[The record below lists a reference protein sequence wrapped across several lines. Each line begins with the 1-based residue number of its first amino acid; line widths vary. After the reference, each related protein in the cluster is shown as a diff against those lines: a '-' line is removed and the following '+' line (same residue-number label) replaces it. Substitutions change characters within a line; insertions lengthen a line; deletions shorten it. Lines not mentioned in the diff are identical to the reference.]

1 MASNDDVDAV
11 IIGSGF
17 GGSVSACRLAQA
29 GNQVLVLERGRAWP
43 PGSFP
48 RTPGDFKDRGFW
60 EPEDGALGLIDV
72 QVFDG
77 FTALTSSGLG
87 GGSLIYAN
95 VLLRKDPR
103 TFVQERLDSGGRERW
118 PLGASDLLDGYAK
131 AEAML
136 RPVPY
141 PVEYRATTPRTAAFA
156 RAAKTL
162 GRGSVEYPP
171 LAVAF
176 APTPGGAPAQRV
188 PVEQDT
194 PDLFGLPR
202 LTCRLSGECDLGCN
216 DGAKQTLDHTYLA
229 AACAAGAQIR
239 CGCEATSLRPLDDGR
254 WEVVYTQRADLR
266 DPRYPELHDPDPAR
280 ERVTVRARVLVLSA
294 GVFGTARL
302 LLGARGAL
310 PGLSPRLGEAVSVNG
325 DMLAFAFDTAA
336 PMRPSLGPVITTMLR
351 LADDESDSGREL
363 VLQDAGS
370 PAFMEWIWQLRAMP
384 GDIAALMTTEVP
396 IRIWQRLRRRRD
408 TRLGAELRAA
418 VASAGAS
425 ENMLPLLAMGRD
437 VPDGRLHLRDGELE
451 CTWSLEPS
459 LAQYEEI
466 DRVGGAVSEALG
478 GRYVGGRLVDKLR
491 TMTVHPLGGAPMGE
505 SWAEGVVDSHGE
517 VFGHRGL
524 FVADG
529 SVLPGPV
536 GVNPSLT
543 IAACAERFSERMV
556 ERLA

>member
-1 MASNDDVDAV
+1 MPSGDDVDAIV
-11 IIGSGF
+11 VGSGF
-17 GGSVSACRLAQA
+17 GGAVSACRLAQA
-29 GNQVLVLERGRAWP
+29 GNDVLVLERGRAWP

-48 RTPGDFKDRGFW
+48 RTPGDLKERGFW

-103 TFVQERLDSGGRERW
+103 TFVHERLDEGGRERW
-118 PLGASDLLDGYAK
+118 PLGASDLLDGYTK
-131 AEAML
+131 AETML
-136 RPVPY
+136 RATRY
-141 PVEYRATTPRTAAFA
+141 PVEYRATTPKTAAFA
-156 RAAKTL
+156 LAARTL

-176 APTPGGAPAQRV
+176 APTPDGTPAPRM
-188 PVEQDT
+188 PVQQDA
-194 PDLFGLPR
+194 PGLFGLPR
-202 LTCRLSGECDLGCN
+202 TTCRLCGECDVGCN

-229 AACAAGAQIR
+229 AAQAAGAQIR

-266 DPRYPELHDPDPAR
+266 DERFPALHDPDVTR

-310 PGLSPRLGEAVSVNG
+310 PGLSPRLGSAVSVNG
-325 DMLAFAFDTAA
+325 DMLAFAFDTAK
-336 PMRPSLGPVITTMLR
+336 PMRPSFGPVITTMLR

-370 PAFMEWIWQLRAMP
+370 PAFAEWLWQLRAMP
-384 GDIAALMTTEVP
+384 RDIAALMATEIP
-396 IRIWQRLRRRRD
+396 IRIWERLRGRRD
-408 TRLGAELRAA
+408 TRLGADVRAA
-418 VASAGAS
+418 FASAGAS

-437 VPDGRLHLRDGELE
+437 LPDGRLRLRDGELE

-459 LAQYEEI
+459 RAQYDEI
-466 DRVGGAVSEALG
+466 DRVAGAVSTALG
-478 GRYVGGRLVDKLR
+478 GRYVGGRLLDKLR

-505 SWAEGVVDSHGE
+505 SWTEGVVDSHGE

-543 IAACAERFSERMV
+543 IAACAERFSERMKD
-556 ERLA
+556 RLA